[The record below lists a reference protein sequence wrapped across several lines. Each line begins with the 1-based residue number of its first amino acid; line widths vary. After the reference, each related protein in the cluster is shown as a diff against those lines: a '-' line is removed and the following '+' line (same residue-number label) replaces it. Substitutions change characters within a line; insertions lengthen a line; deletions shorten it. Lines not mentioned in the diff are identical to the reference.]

1 MIYLDNSATT
11 QPCPAC
17 VRAMTEALTDCWG
30 NPSSVYALGIDAAH
44 RLRQARQAVAAA
56 LGAEPD
62 RGAPRCPAPH
72 AEAGS
77 EGLRGHIFAA

>member
-56 LGAEPD
+56 LGARPGVFHLRRH
-62 RGAPRCPAPH
+62 RGRQ
-72 AEAGS
+72 
-77 EGLRGHIFAA
+77 LGHPFSR